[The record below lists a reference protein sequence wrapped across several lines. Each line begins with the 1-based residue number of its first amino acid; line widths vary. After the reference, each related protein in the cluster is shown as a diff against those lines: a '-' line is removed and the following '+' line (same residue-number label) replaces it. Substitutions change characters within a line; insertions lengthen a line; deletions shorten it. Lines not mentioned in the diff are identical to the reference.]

1 MKLRQLFEA
10 HHKATAAFC
19 FGRFNPA
26 HQGHAK
32 VWEAVAHAGQHWYI
46 GTNPSTIGPNDPLPF
61 DVKRAW
67 MTAIDPHVKG
77 HILGEKSVVTLA
89 SKIYE
94 TVGDNATVA
103 YVTDAQDWAW
113 SGKVLNDY
121 NGKEG
126 PHGYYNFAKIIHVE
140 SPRVTSATDLR
151 NAARA
156 GDEETFY
163 RLAGVDPQLTIRGK
177 TYFETVAEACGHHP
191 EKVKRAKKEKALA
204 EKSTS
209 EKQARFMAAAAHD
222 PKFASRVGI
231 KQSVAKEFNKADT
244 GTKQLSNAMKHKKKT
259 EDAAGV
265 GTINSQNSTVDVNK
279 NTPAKNL
286 RAFNLIK
293 ETNQKIRER
302 KRAVAEGAKAHGSFI
317 GIGADV
323 DAALPGVW
331 LQRQLR
337 NTDPYMQY
345 RYGLAMAAA
354 RADAAGHVKFEQ
366 ESGWAENLTIVG
378 FTPEDGELIK
388 MADKLMGVKATRVA
402 DNASREAKGTMT
414 QSPVAKSKR
423 NKYGI

>member
-1 MKLRQLFEA
+1 MRLRQLFEA

-46 GTNPSTIGPNDPLPF
+46 GTNPTTIGPNDPLPF
-61 DVKRAW
+61 DVKTAW
-67 MTAIDPHVKG
+67 MTAIDPKIKG
-77 HILGEKSVVTLA
+77 HVVGEKSVVTLA
-89 SKIYE
+89 SKIYA

-103 YVTDAQDWAW
+103 YITDAQDWAW
-113 SGKVLNDY
+113 SGKVLHDY

-126 PHGYYNFAKIIHVE
+126 PHGYYNFAKIVHVE

-163 RLAGVDPQLTIRGK
+163 RLAGVDPQLTIHGK
-177 TYFETVAEACGHHP
+177 TYFKTVAEALGHHP
-191 EKVKRAKKEKALA
+191 EKVKRVKKEKDL
-204 EKSTS
+204 
-209 EKQARFMAAAAHD
+209 
-222 PKFASRVGI
+222 
-231 KQSVAKEFNKADT
+231 
-244 GTKQLSNAMKHKKKT
+244 
-259 EDAAGV
+259 
-265 GTINSQNSTVDVNK
+265 
-279 NTPAKNL
+279 
-286 RAFNLIK
+286 NLIK

-345 RYGLAMAAA
+345 RYGLALAAA
-354 RADAAGHVKFEQ
+354 RADAAGHVDFEQ

-378 FTPEDGELIK
+378 YTPEDEEVIK

-402 DNASREAKGTMT
+402 DNASREAEGTMT
-414 QSPVAKSKR
+414 QSVVAKPKR
-423 NKYGI
+423 NRYGI

>member
-1 MKLRQLFEA
+1 MRLRQLFEA

-32 VWEAVAHAGQHWYI
+32 VWQAVADAGQHWYI
-46 GTNPSTIGPNDPLPF
+46 GTNPTTIGPNDPLPF
-61 DVKRAW
+61 DIKRAW
-67 MTAIDPHVKG
+67 MTAIDPKIKG
-77 HILGEKSVVTLA
+77 HVVGEKSVVTLA
-89 SKIYE
+89 SKRCE
-94 TVGDNATVA
+94 TVGDNAIVA

-113 SGKVLNDY
+113 SGKVLHDY

-126 PHGYYNFAKIIHVE
+126 PHGYYNFTKIVHVE

-156 GDEETFY
+156 GDEQTFY
-163 RLAGVDPQLTIRGK
+163 QLAGVDPGLKVNGK
-177 TYFETVAEACGHHP
+177 TYYEAVAEALGHHP

-204 EKSTS
+204 EKSTT

-222 PKFASRVGI
+222 PAFAARTGI

-265 GTINSQNSTVDVNK
+265 GTIDKQNSTVDVNK
-279 NTPAKNL
+279 NTPTKNL

-302 KRAVAEGAKAHGSFI
+302 KRAVAEGAKSHGTFI
-317 GIGADV
+317 GL
-323 DAALPGVW
+323 DAELNDTLPGVW
-331 LQRQLR
+331 VQRQLR

-345 RYGLAMAAA
+345 RYGLALAAA
-354 RADAAGHVKFEQ
+354 RADAAGHVNFEQ
-366 ESGWAENLTIVG
+366 ESAWSENLVIVG
-378 FTPEDGELIK
+378 FTPEDAEVVK
-388 MADKLMGVKATRVA
+388 MADKLMGVSGTRLA
-402 DNASREAKGTMT
+402 DDASRESTDVST
-414 QSPVAKSKR
+414 QSVVAKSKPNR
-423 NKYGI
+423 YGI

>member
-1 MKLRQLFEA
+1 MRLRQLFEA

-46 GTNPSTIGPNDPLPF
+46 GTNPTTIGPNDPLPF

-77 HILGEKSVVTLA
+77 HIIGEKSVVTLA

-103 YVTDAQDWAW
+103 YITDAQDWAW
-113 SGKVLNDY
+113 SGKLLHDY

-126 PHGYYNFAKIIHVE
+126 PHGYYNFAKIIHIE

-222 PKFASRVGI
+222 PAFAARTGI

-259 EDAAGV
+259 ED
-265 GTINSQNSTVDVNK
+265 SSD
-279 NTPAKNL
+279 
-286 RAFNLIK
+286 NLIK

-345 RYGLAMAAA
+345 RYGLALAAA
-354 RADAAGHVKFEQ
+354 RADAAGHVDFEQ

-378 FTPEDGELIK
+378 FTPEDADVVRA
-388 MADKLMGVKATRVA
+388 ADKLMGVKGTQVA
-402 DNASREAKGTMT
+402 DHKSREAKGTST
-414 QSPVAKSKR
+414 QSVVAKAKR

>member
-1 MKLRQLFEA
+1 MRLRQLFEA

-46 GTNPSTIGPNDPLPF
+46 GTNPTTIGPNDPLPF

-77 HILGEKSVVTLA
+77 HIIGEKSVVTLA

-103 YVTDAQDWAW
+103 YITDAQDWAW
-113 SGKVLNDY
+113 SGKLLHDY

-126 PHGYYNFAKIIHVE
+126 PHGYYNFAKIIHIE

-191 EKVKRAKKEKALA
+191 EKVKRAKKEKTLA

-222 PKFASRVGI
+222 PAFAARTGI

-244 GTKQLSNAMKHKKKT
+244 GTKQLSNAMKHKKKM

-265 GTINSQNSTVDVNK
+265 GTIDKQNSTVDVNK
-279 NTPAKNL
+279 TTPAKNL

-293 ETNQKIRER
+293 ETNKKIRER

-331 LQRQLR
+331 VQRQLR

-345 RYGLAMAAA
+345 RYGLAIAAA
-354 RADAAGHVKFEQ
+354 RADAAGHVDFEQ

-378 FTPEDGELIK
+378 FSPEDEEVVK
-388 MADKLMGVKATRVA
+388 MADKLMGVQGTRVA
-402 DNASREAKGTMT
+402 DNASRESKGTET
-414 QSPVAKSKR
+414 QSVVAKSKR
-423 NKYGI
+423 NRYGV

>member
-1 MKLRQLFEA
+1 MRLRQLFEA

-46 GTNPSTIGPNDPLPF
+46 GTNPTTIGPNDPLPF

-77 HILGEKSVVTLA
+77 HIIGEKSVVTLA

-103 YVTDAQDWAW
+103 YITDAQDWAW
-113 SGKVLNDY
+113 SGKLLHDY

-126 PHGYYNFAKIIHVE
+126 PHGYYNFAKIVHIE

-222 PKFASRVGI
+222 PAFAARTGI

-259 EDAAGV
+259 ED
-265 GTINSQNSTVDVNK
+265 SSD
-279 NTPAKNL
+279 
-286 RAFNLIK
+286 NLIK

-345 RYGLAMAAA
+345 RYGLALAAA
-354 RADAAGHVKFEQ
+354 RADAAGHVDFEQ

-378 FTPEDGELIK
+378 FTPEDADVVRA
-388 MADKLMGVKATRVA
+388 ADKLMGVKGTQVA
-402 DNASREAKGTMT
+402 DHKSREAKGTST
-414 QSPVAKSKR
+414 QSVVAKAKR

>member
-1 MKLRQLFEA
+1 MRLRQLFET

-46 GTNPSTIGPNDPLPF
+46 GTNPTTIGPNDPLPF

-77 HILGEKSVVTLA
+77 HIVGEKSVVTLA

-204 EKSTS
+204 EKSTT

-222 PKFASRVGI
+222 PAFAARTGI

-259 EDAAGV
+259 EDTAG
-265 GTINSQNSTVDVNK
+265 
-279 NTPAKNL
+279 
-286 RAFNLIK
+286 NLIK

-345 RYGLAMAAA
+345 RYGLALAAA
-354 RADAAGHVKFEQ
+354 RADAAGHVDFEQ

-378 FTPEDGELIK
+378 FTPEDAEVVK
-388 MADKLMGVKATRVA
+388 MADKLMGVHGTRVA
-402 DNASREAKGTMT
+402 DDKSREAKGTST
-414 QSPVAKSKR
+414 QSVVAKPKR